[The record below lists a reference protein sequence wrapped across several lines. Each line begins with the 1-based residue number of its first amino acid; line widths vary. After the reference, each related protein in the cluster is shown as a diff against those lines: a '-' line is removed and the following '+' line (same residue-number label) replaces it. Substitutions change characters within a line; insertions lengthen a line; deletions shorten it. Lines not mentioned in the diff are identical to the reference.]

1 MGNLNSSRRR
11 FLNHVTGLTAI
22 TLSGSCLDALGFDRS
37 SHYMGN
43 NYSGRTNRNTRLRDV
58 NTTDIPGAIALGCKT
73 MSHVFNADDHDI
85 PFFGSSIDENASGLW
100 FNDSHSEAHIPGRH
114 LNALLNAEDV
124 LGLKM
129 EKNVIEKH
137 SAAAFYAYS
146 GKIPMPLNR
155 KKIGGELVNFL
166 PHNIREGF
174 HALYAL
180 VRFRNSKKARA
191 LAEQSIEFIFDNW
204 SPENGWNRQYIETE
218 LGLSLIE
225 WRGPFITGIARA
237 IGPLVKYYNATGY
250 GRALELA
257 LLLKQK
263 ALDEFFLPQGRFD
276 VSLFGTHT
284 HSTTCVMSS
293 LGQLADATGDIHL
306 LKRVKVFFDNGLT
319 EISNAIGWSV
329 ENCDPDSDPD
339 RGEINNTGDILET
352 ALILAKWGYTEYY
365 NYAERILRAHL
376 LPAQLRDISFI
387 KEPLNP
393 KKEDGKRDVAERHR
407 GAFGFPAPYGH
418 RPLGNKVISF
428 NMDIV
433 GGGVGSLCE
442 AYRNIY
448 VFKYRAHYVNLLFDY
463 DSESL
468 TIASPYTHDALS
480 VYVKKQAP
488 LFIRIPAFV
497 HRSKLSASETYVFDG
512 DYLLITNPPL
522 NKKITIGFDLTE
534 TDFILEYGNRK
545 IKSILRG
552 DSIKAMENFNA
563 DLTFFEAI

>member
-11 FLNHVTGLTAI
+11 FLNHVKGLTII
-22 TLSGSCLDALGFDRS
+22 TVAGNYLDTLAVGTGSYSVANSPGAKLSE
-37 SHYMGN
+37 
-43 NYSGRTNRNTRLRDV
+43 V
-58 NTTDIPGAIALGCKT
+58 NTTDIPGAIALGCET

-85 PFFGSSIDENASGLW
+85 PFFGSSIDEQSSGLW

-114 LNALLNAEDV
+114 LNALLNAEHV
-124 LGLKM
+124 LDLKIG
-129 EKNVIEKH
+129 KQVIEKH
-137 SAAAFYAYS
+137 SDAAFYSYS

-155 KKIGGELVNFL
+155 KKIGGEPVNFL

-180 VRFRNSKKARA
+180 VKFRNSKKARA
-191 LAEQSIEFIFDNW
+191 LAEQSIEFIFDHW
-204 SPENGWNRQYIETE
+204 SPEKGWNRQYIETE

-237 IGPLVKYYNATGY
+237 IGPLVKYYQATGY

-263 ALDEFFLPQGRFD
+263 ALDEFFLPEGGFD
-276 VSLFGTHT
+276 INLFGTHT

-293 LGQLADATGDIHL
+293 LAQLADATGDVHL
-306 LKRVKVFFDNGLT
+306 LNRVKAFFDNGLT

-329 ENCDPDSDPD
+329 ENCHPDSDPD

-365 NYAERILRAHL
+365 NHAERILRGHL
-376 LPAQLRDISFI
+376 LPAQLRDITFI

-393 KKEDGKRDVAERHR
+393 KNEDGKRAIAARHR

-433 GGGVGSLCE
+433 GGGVASLCE
-442 AYRNIY
+442 AYRCIY
-448 VFKYRAHYVNLLFDY
+448 AFKHSAHYVNLLFDY
-463 DSESL
+463 DGESVR
-468 TIASPYTHDALS
+468 IESPYTHDGLS
-480 VYVKKQAP
+480 LYVKKQAP
-488 LFIRIPAFV
+488 IFIRIPAFAD
-497 HRSKLSASETYVFDG
+497 RSKLTVTESYVFDG

-522 NKKITIGFDLTE
+522 NKKISIRFELKEANITLK
-534 TDFILEYGNRK
+534 YGNRR
-545 IKSILRG
+545 IKAVLRG

-563 DLTFFEAI
+563 DLTFFEPV

>member
-11 FLNHVTGLTAI
+11 FLYNVGAI
-22 TLSGSCLDALGFDRS
+22 TLAGSYLDAFAFGTSSCVNRN
-37 SHYMGN
+37 SHYKGN
-43 NYSGRTNRNTRLRDV
+43 KPNARLREV
-58 NTTDIPGAIALGCKT
+58 NTTDITGAIALGCKT

-85 PFFGSSIDENASGLW
+85 PFFGSSIEEQSSGLW

-114 LNALLNAEDV
+114 LNALLNAEDI
-124 LGLKM
+124 LDLKL

-146 GKIPMPLNR
+146 GKIPVPLNR
-155 KKIGGELVNFL
+155 KKIGGEPVNFL

-180 VRFRNSKKARA
+180 VKFRNSKKART

-204 SPENGWNRQYIETE
+204 SPGNGWNKQYIEKE

-237 IGPLVKYYNATGY
+237 IGPLVKFYDATGY

-263 ALDEFFLPQGRFD
+263 AIDEFFLPEGGFD
-276 VSLFGTHT
+276 NNLFGTHT

-293 LGQLADATGDIHL
+293 LAQLADATRDVHL
-306 LKRVKVFFDNGLT
+306 LMRVKVFFDNGLT

-352 ALILAKWGYTEYY
+352 ALIFAKWGYIEYY
-365 NYAERILRAHL
+365 NHAERILRAHL

-393 KKEDGKRDVAERHR
+393 KNEDGKRDVAERHR

-428 NMDIV
+428 NLDIV

-448 VFKYRAHYVNLLFDY
+448 AFKNQAHYVNLLFDY

-468 TIASPYTHDALS
+468 RIESPYTHDALS
-480 VYVKKQAP
+480 VYIKKQAP
-488 LFIRIPAFV
+488 LFIRIPAFAD
-497 HRSKLSASETYVFDG
+497 RSKLSASEAYVLDG
-512 DYLLITNPPL
+512 DYLLITDPPL
-522 NKKITIGFDLTE
+522 DKKITIRFDLTE
-534 TDFILEYGNRK
+534 TDIMLKYGNRK
-545 IKSILRG
+545 IKAILRG

>member
-1 MGNLNSSRRR
+1 MGNLNPSRRR
-11 FLNHVTGLTAI
+11 FLNHIKGLSVI
-22 TLSGSCLDALGFDRS
+22 TLAGSYLNTLAFDTGIHHTGNDYKVRANRS
-37 SHYMGN
+37 A
-43 NYSGRTNRNTRLRDV
+43 RLNDV
-58 NTTDIPGAIALGCKT
+58 NTTDIAGAIALGCKT

-85 PFFGSSIDENASGLW
+85 PFFGSSIDEQSSGLW

-114 LNALLNAEDV
+114 LNALLNTEDV
-124 LGLKM
+124 LGLKIG
-129 EKNVIEKH
+129 KNVIEKH

-155 KKIGGELVNFL
+155 KKIGGEPVNFL

-180 VRFRNSKKARA
+180 VRFRNSKKARM

-204 SPENGWNRQYIETE
+204 SPEKGWNRQYIETE

-237 IGPLVKYYNATGY
+237 IGPLVKYYDATGY

-263 ALDEFFLPQGRFD
+263 ALDEFFLPEGGFD
-276 VSLFGTHT
+276 NNLFGTHT

-293 LGQLADATGDIHL
+293 LAQLADATGDAHL
-306 LKRVKVFFDNGLT
+306 LTRVKAFFDNGLT

-352 ALILAKWGYTEYY
+352 AFILAKWGYTEYY
-365 NYAERILRAHL
+365 NHAERILRAHL

-393 KKEDGKRDVAERHR
+393 KKEDGKRGVAERHR

-418 RPLGNKVISF
+418 RPLGNKMISF

-442 AYRNIY
+442 AYRSIY
-448 VFKYRAHYVNLLFDY
+448 AFKHSAHYVNLLFDY

-468 TIASPYTHDALS
+468 RIESPYTHDALS

-488 LFIRIPAFV
+488 IFIRIPAFAD
-497 HRSKLSASETYVFDG
+497 RSKLVAGEPYVFNG

-522 NKKITIGFDLTE
+522 NKKISIKFDLKE
-534 TDFILEYGNRK
+534 TNITLRYGNRR
-545 IKSILRG
+545 IKAILRG
-552 DSIKAMENFNA
+552 DGIKAMENFNA
-563 DLTFFEAI
+563 DLTFFEPI

>member
-1 MGNLNSSRRR
+1 MGNLNPSRRR
-11 FLNHVTGLTAI
+11 FLYNIKGLTAI
-22 TLSGSCLDALGFDRS
+22 TLAGSYLDALAFDTSGHHKRN
-37 SHYMGN
+37 SHY
-43 NYSGRTNRNTRLRDV
+43 TRLRDV
-58 NTTDIPGAIALGCKT
+58 NTTDISGAITLGCKT

-85 PFFGSSIDENASGLW
+85 PFFGSSIEEQSSGLW
-100 FNDSHSEAHIPGRH
+100 FNDAHSEAHIPGRH

-124 LGLKM
+124 LGLKI

-155 KKIGGELVNFL
+155 KKIGGEPVNFL

-204 SPENGWNRQYIETE
+204 SPERGWNRQYIETE
-218 LGLSLIE
+218 LGLTLVE
-225 WRGPFITGIARA
+225 WRGAFITGIARA

-263 ALDEFFLPQGRFD
+263 AVDDFFLPDGGFD
-276 VSLFGTHT
+276 NNLFGTHT

-293 LGQLADATGDIHL
+293 LAQLADATGDIHL
-306 LKRVKVFFDNGLT
+306 LEKVKAFFDNGLT

-365 NYAERILRAHL
+365 NHAERILRAHL

-418 RPLGNKVISF
+418 KPLGNKVISF

-448 VFKYRAHYVNLLFDY
+448 RFKHSAHYVNLLFDY
-463 DSESL
+463 ESES
-468 TIASPYTHDALS
+468 IRIGSPYTHDLLS
-480 VYVKKQAP
+480 VYLKKHAP
-488 LFIRIPAFV
+488 LFVRIPAFAD
-497 HRSKLSASETYVFDG
+497 RSKLTVSEAYVING

-522 NKKITIGFDLTE
+522 NKKINIRFDLKEANIT
-534 TDFILEYGNRK
+534 LKYGNRR
-545 IKSILRG
+545 IRAVLRG

-563 DLTFFEAI
+563 DLTFFEAL

>member
-1 MGNLNSSRRR
+1 MGNPNASRRL
-11 FLNHVTGLTAI
+11 FLYNIKGLAVI
-22 TLSGSCLDALGFDRS
+22 TLAGRYLNVSAFDT
-37 SHYMGN
+37 GN
-43 NYSGRTNRNTRLRDV
+43 RHELTIDHTAENHNIKLRDV
-58 NTTDIPGAIALGCKT
+58 NTTDIAGAIALGCKT

-85 PFFGSSIDENASGLW
+85 PFFGSSIDEQSSGLW

-124 LGLKM
+124 LGLKPG
-129 EKNVIEKH
+129 KNVIENH

-155 KKIGGELVNFL
+155 KRIGGEPVNFL

-180 VRFRNSKKARA
+180 VRYRNSKKARI
-191 LAEQSIEFIFDNW
+191 LAEQSIEFIFGNW
-204 SPENGWNRQYIETE
+204 SPEKGWNRQYIEKDM
-218 LGLSLIE
+218 GLSLIE

-263 ALDEFFLPQGRFD
+263 AVDEFFLPEGGFD
-276 VSLFGTHT
+276 NNLFGTHT

-293 LGQLADATGDIHL
+293 LAQLADATGDIHL
-306 LKRVKVFFDNGLT
+306 LTRVKAFFDNGLK

-365 NYAERILRAHL
+365 NDAERILRAHL

-387 KEPLNP
+387 REPLNP
-393 KKEDGKRDVAERHR
+393 KNEDGKRDVAERHR

-442 AYRNIY
+442 AYRRIY
-448 VFKYRAHYVNLLFDY
+448 TFRHSSHYVNLLFDY
-463 DSESL
+463 ESEL
-468 TIASPYTHDALS
+468 LRIESPYTHDMLS
-480 VYVKKQAP
+480 VYLKKQAP
-488 LFIRIPAFV
+488 LFIRIPVFV
-497 HRSKLSASETYVFDG
+497 DRSKLIVSETFVFNG
-512 DYLLITNPPL
+512 DYLLITDPPL
-522 NKKITIGFDLTE
+522 NKKINIRFDLTE
-534 TDFILEYGNRK
+534 SNITLKYGNRR
-545 IKSILRG
+545 IGAILRG

-563 DLTFFEAI
+563 DLTFFDAL